1 MAHTEGHTLCTA
13 GPLIQVL
20 CWRSV
25 CVVCVL
31 LCVAVLPELGDAA
44 KPRCGAE
51 LIADLEFVCGE
62 RGFYRGRVG
71 GARHGGPRSRG
82 NGIVE
87 QCCVK
92 GCDLQ
97 HLEKYCAK
105 PKRRRRQAPTTTQ
118 QVREDQFRRVLLREY
133 HRLQHDLQEL
143 THRLKERTLHQDK
156 LRSTSSPRSNEKIHK
171 SAHSEVQR
179 GGTAD
184 PLRTFSPHG
193 LRS

>member
-1 MAHTEGHTLCTA
+1 MAHTEGHTLRTA

-25 CVVCVL
+25 CVGYVL

-62 RGFYRGRVG
+62 RGFYRGHVG

-87 QCCVK
+87 QCCIK

-105 PKRRRRQAPTTTQ
+105 PKRRRRQAPTTQ
-118 QVREDQFRRVLLREY
+118 QVRKDQFRRDLLQEY
-133 HRLQHDLQEL
+133 HRLQHVLQEL
-143 THRLKERTLHQDK
+143 THRLKERTLHQDE
-156 LRSTSSPRSNEKIHK
+156 LRNTSSPRSNEKIHK
-171 SAHSEVQR
+171 SAPSELQR
-179 GGTAD
+179 GGTAA
-184 PLRTFSPHG
+184 PLRAYLPRG
-193 LRS
+193 LHS